1 MVPTVK
7 STKWKPQQHKN
18 SNWVHLR
25 ETDAHQQ
32 NNLFHWPALRSWW
45 ILDLTPSHWWRSW
58 NQKQQLSPHP
68 GWAGSAPEG
77 MGRAQAC
84 SCPRIGCAVLHGL
97 LFSWG
102 SWDMWTPVAVGSDLY
117 GDNLCVI
124 VGQQLNSRKKGV
136 ATHSWCMQKMGG
148 NYDLTNK
155 TTYGMGW
162 FIPGVWSDKQD
173 HLWYGVVYTRGMVWQ
188 DHLWYGRV

>member
-1 MVPTVK
+1 M
-7 STKWKPQQHKN
+7 
-18 SNWVHLR
+18 
-25 ETDAHQQ
+25 
-32 NNLFHWPALRSWW
+32 
-45 ILDLTPSHWWRSW
+45 
-58 NQKQQLSPHP
+58 
-68 GWAGSAPEG
+68 
-77 MGRAQAC
+77 
-84 SCPRIGCAVLHGL
+84 
-97 LFSWG
+97 
-102 SWDMWTPVAVGSDLY
+102 GSDLY

-173 HLWYGVVYTRGMVWQ
+173 HLWYGVVYTRGMVRQARPLMVWGGLNQGHGLTSKTTYGMGWFKPGSWSDNQ
-188 DHLWYGRV
+188 DHLWYGVV